1 MPILIA
7 KHKCFF
13 LTDSLEI
20 DIYRDQNC
28 RNKGLNNLVPA
39 VQGNLKELGEEILP
53 CFTSITQYLFT
64 YLFKNL

>member
-39 VQGNLKELGEEILP
+39 VQGNLKELGEEIL
-53 CFTSITQYLFT
+53 
-64 YLFKNL
+64 LFKILNNLTYYSKLH